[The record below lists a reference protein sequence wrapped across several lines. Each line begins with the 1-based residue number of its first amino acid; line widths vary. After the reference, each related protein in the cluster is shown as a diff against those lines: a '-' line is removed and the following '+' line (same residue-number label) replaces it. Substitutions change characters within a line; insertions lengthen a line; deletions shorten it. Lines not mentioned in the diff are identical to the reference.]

1 MNWGS
6 RGGGLFAR
14 DQQIH
19 LTLTSA
25 EVTVELD
32 LQT

>member
-6 RGGGLFAR
+6 CGGGLLAR

-25 EVTVELD
+25 EVTVEVD

>member
-6 RGGGLFAR
+6 RGGGVLAR

-19 LTLTSA
+19 LTLSST
-25 EVTVELD
+25 EVTVGMD